1 MNYETLNTEGKLYAL
16 LVGINNY
23 PVGVSPLQGCVNDV
37 EEVNKLLNNSFQRLS
52 PQIVSL
58 TNEQAT
64 RQNIIDAFRTHLCQA
79 TVNDSVLFYY
89 SGHGSRENAPQEF
102 WKEFPTHKN
111 ETLVCYDSRLAGGF
125 DLADKELAILISE
138 VAKQNPH
145 IVVCLDCCHAGS
157 GTRDSIDL
165 VRVKQVEKEGSRRGL
180 EHYID
185 GFYSKQFQ
193 STGKIDVP
201 QSKHILLAACQ
212 ENERAYETSAN
223 RGLFTLT
230 LQNCLKD
237 VQSLSY
243 SDLFNRIAVYVREK
257 ESRQHP
263 NVEFLGGFN
272 PHVLFLT
279 GTETD
284 RLDTFPITYD
294 SESRSWRA
302 QRGNIHGLAIEY
314 NKPATIW
321 IFSPNTTS
329 FTEKHLFTKGK
340 ITGVQMLDSIVI
352 PEATLDNQQQ
362 YVGVLI
368 DGNKKYATIYS
379 GVPIDDLSVLSE
391 YLCVEKA
398 FADYWVLQSGNLI
411 QVIHRTSRKIITEKE
426 HLFEINQVLRDIVRW
441 ENIKQLNNPKSRL
454 RKEEIEFSLAVEEQS
469 FVGDDIQLIL
479 DQNES
484 GEVIPKHY
492 TLSVANNAKVE
503 LYFKVIF
510 VSPLYGIK
518 ELGKST
524 IPANETGV
532 IVKNRLGFYKEQY
545 VDNENNCLFKLI
557 VSTKEIDLSF
567 FVQENFSIN
576 KDYSQTKSIEDS
588 QIRSSKFLDEFDLE
602 TNPSFDWLAKDLK
615 LRLVKNNATIGK
627 EDIVLADGSLTFKAH
642 QSFQAK
648 VTLSSLYH
656 PSRSIG
662 NESLLKSSITIN
674 SLAILNLSPQSKSV
688 EQKQQI
694 ELEDIEGEVD
704 ADKPLILAIQN
715 QEILPNEI
723 VLPVMVNG
731 DEVVVIGTSKA
742 LENNEREVYIERI
755 PEINISE
762 KGTRSLG
769 RAIKFCL
776 MKLVF
781 KTAPDSYF
789 ALNWVDYEQAKPVR
803 TNLNLT
809 QKITEAKNIVLF
821 IHGIIG
827 DTEGMIP
834 FAQKLVK
841 PTENSE
847 AKYDLVLTFDYECL
861 NTPIEKIAENLAI
874 VLSEHGIDGN
884 TDKKLT
890 IVTHSMGGLVSR
902 VLIEKLGKAGLVKK
916 LIMAGTPNGGSVF
929 GNAPSYISMT
939 TDVLTLGLSSAL
951 VAPYLAWAGGLI
963 VALKKSSML
972 TVTLEQMKRNS
983 DLINSLYIQN
993 DPHVPY
999 FILAGNIDLYNPNSE
1014 EGTWFDK
1021 LCKRLV
1027 LGVGNLFH
1035 EGKQHD
1041 IAVYTKDIMKVNSNR
1056 QPQVIFQEV
1065 GCPHIFYFDEPQSK
1079 EILYQWLEV

>member
-1 MNYETLNTEGKLYAL
+1 MNDEKISPEKKLYAL
-16 LVGINNY
+16 LVGIDKY
-23 PVGVSPLQGCVNDV
+23 PAGVPQLNGCINDIN
-37 EEVNKLLNNSFQRLS
+37 EVTHFLHTSFDYLN
-52 PQIVSL
+52 PQIL
-58 TNEQAT
+58 TLENQQAT
-64 RQNIIDAFRTHLCQA
+64 RQNIIDAFRTHLCKA
-79 TVNDSVLFYY
+79 NNNDSVIFYY

-102 WKEFPTHKN
+102 WEEFPTHKN

-125 DLADKELAILISE
+125 DLADKELAVLISE

-145 IVVCLDCCHAGS
+145 IVICLDCCHAGS

-165 VRVKQVEKEGSRRGL
+165 VRVKQVEKEGSLRGL
-180 EHYID
+180 EQYID
-185 GFYSKQFQ
+185 GFYSKRFQ
-193 STGKIDVP
+193 ITGKIDVP

-230 LQNCLKD
+230 LLNCLKD

-243 SDLFNRIAVYVREK
+243 ADLFNRIAVYVKEK
-257 ESRQHP
+257 EYRQHP
-263 NVEFLGGFN
+263 NLEFFGGFN

-279 GTETD
+279 GIATD
-284 RLDTFPITYD
+284 RVDTFPITYD
-294 SESRSWRA
+294 SEGLAWKA
-302 QRGNIHGLAIEY
+302 QKGSIHGLSIEY
-314 NKPATIW
+314 NKAATIW
-321 IFSPNTTS
+321 IFSSNTTS
-329 FTEKHLFTKGK
+329 FTEKYLFTKGK
-340 ITGVQMLDSIVI
+340 ITNVQMLDSIVI
-352 PEATLDNQQQ
+352 PEAKLDNQQQ
-362 YVGVLI
+362 YIGVLI
-368 DGNKKYATIYS
+368 DGNRKYATIYCEVS
-379 GVPIDDLSVLSE
+379 TEELSALSE
-391 YLCVEKA
+391 YLRIEKA

-411 QVIHRTSRKIITEKE
+411 QVIHRTSKKIIIEKE
-426 HLFEINQVLRDIVRW
+426 HLFEINQVLRNIVRW
-441 ENIKQLNNPKSRL
+441 ENIKQLHNSESKL
-454 RKEEIEFSLAVEEQS
+454 RKEEIEFSLAVDEQS
-469 FVGDDIQLIL
+469 IDGDDIQLIL
-479 DQNES
+479 DQNER

-492 TLSVANNAKVE
+492 TLSVSNHSKFE
-503 LYFKVIF
+503 LYFKLIF
-510 VSPLYGIK
+510 VSPLYGII

-532 IVKNRLGFYKEQY
+532 IVKNRLGFFSEQY
-545 VDNENNCLFKLI
+545 ADDESNCLFKLI
-557 VSTKEIDLSF
+557 VSTGEIDLSF

-576 KDYSQTKSIEDS
+576 RDFSRTKSLEDS
-588 QIRSSKFLDEFDLE
+588 QIRGGKFLDNFNLE
-602 TNPSFDWLAKDLK
+602 TNLSLDWMAKDLK
-615 LRLVKNNATIGK
+615 LRLVKNNATIGR

-642 QSFQAK
+642 QSFQSK
-648 VTLSSLYH
+648 VTLSSLHH
-656 PSRSIG
+656 PSRGIG
-662 NESLLKSSITIN
+662 NESLLKSTATFKN
-674 SLAILNLSPQSKSV
+674 LAILNLYPKSKSV

-704 ADKPLILAIQN
+704 ADNPLILAIQN

-742 LENNEREVYIERI
+742 LGNNESEVYIERI
-755 PEINISE
+755 PEINTSE
-762 KGTRSLG
+762 KSTRSLG

-781 KTAPDSYF
+781 KTVPDRYF

-803 TNLNLT
+803 TTLDLT

-841 PTENSE
+841 PTDNSK

-874 VLSEHGIDGN
+874 VLSERSIDEN

-890 IVTHSMGGLVSR
+890 IVAHSMGGLVSR
-902 VLIEKLGKAGLVKK
+902 ILIEKLGKANLVKK
-916 LIMAGTPNGGSVF
+916 LIMAGTPNGGSVL

-939 TDVLTLGLSSAL
+939 TDVLTLGLSYAL
-951 VAPYLAWAGGLI
+951 IAHYLAWAGGLI
-963 VALKKSSML
+963 VALKKSSIL
-972 TVTLEQMKRNS
+972 TVTLEQMKCNS
-983 DLINSLYIQN
+983 DFINSLYIQK

-999 FILAGNIDLYNPNSE
+999 FNLAGRVDLYNPNSE
-1014 EGTWFDK
+1014 EHTWFEK
-1021 LCKRLV
+1021 LSTSLV

-1041 IAVYTKDIMKVNSNR
+1041 IAVYTKDIEKINQNR
-1056 QPQVIFQEV
+1056 HPQVLKQEV
-1065 GCPHIFYFDEPQSK
+1065 GCPHILYFDEPQSK
-1079 EILYQWLEV
+1079 EILYQWLDS